1 MIEIATANEVRPSSQ
16 FAGISPFFGLI
27 GNLLMKET
35 TLSIL
40 LVEDSE
46 TDVELEERE
55 LQRAGL
61 RFSSARI
68 ETPEDLRAA
77 LDGCKAVIK
86 DISKSVGVD
95 RELALMALGW
105 LAREEKV
112 KFETKGKDVVVSLTD
127 GELKHIRS

>member
-1 MIEIATANEVRPSSQ
+1 MSGIEIGETA
-16 FAGISPFFGLI
+16 G
-27 GNLLMKET
+27 
-35 TLSIL
+35 
-40 LVEDSE
+40 
-46 TDVELEERE
+46 
-55 LQRAGL
+55 
-61 RFSSARI
+61 RI
-68 ETPEDLRAA
+68 WQHLAKSGPT
-77 LDGCKAVIK
+77 VIK